1 VTRSPVRG
9 LLDDTFVWHRDGIRD
24 SAGRPGQDDHM
35 ARIPL
40 ATTVV
45 VTDMVTVA
53 LAGSAGAAPRSAVST
68 NRGWVTSGSG
78 SDDEPA
84 GRH

>member
-1 VTRSPVRG
+1 
-9 LLDDTFVWHRDGIRD
+9 
-24 SAGRPGQDDHM
+24 M

-45 VTDMVTVA
+45 VTNMVTVA

-84 GRH
+84 GRR